1 MKQNKL
7 SVDLTEKNKETLERV
22 NEQTKIPYGSI
33 INGIIES
40 FFDMPDD
47 MYEIF
52 RKFIITKIRNIHI
65 MMEGAG
71 CFEEQR
77 LLKEKKY
84 YTRIAD
90 YLDIDYEIIG
100 DKKDVYSMK
109 TIPMNNGLLI
119 CPNNWII
126 VNPEKAEESSYASV
140 IECRN
145 ADKFGIPHLLIFSN
159 YESVKDYDEMY
170 KNEIFKMCCKVYPK
184 FDDIL
189 KMQIKLIQNINEDEW
204 IKAPIIGFY
213 DVHIQENNN
222 NTLEYEL
229 AGKAYILRSVN
240 EKDV

>member
-47 MYEIF
+47 MYEVF
-52 RKFIITKIRNIHI
+52 SKFIITKIRNIHI

-90 YLDIDYEIIG
+90 YLNIAYLSPG
-100 DKKDVYSMK
+100 KKNFNSTK

-145 ADKFGIPHLLIFSN
+145 ADEFGIPHLLIFSN

-170 KNEIFKMCCKVYPK
+170 KDEIFKMCCKVYPK

-213 DVHIQENNN
+213 DVHIQENND